1 MAGGPLQ
8 DLTGRRALVTGAGTG
23 IGQAIAVELARAGAD
38 VAVTYRT
45 HDAAH
50 VVDLVAG
57 FGQRAVAYPLDATDS
72 AQVRDVVGQAAAAL
86 GGGIDILVNNAGGLV
101 GRVPV
106 AEMSDEHWHAVID
119 LNLTSMFLVTR
130 AALAHMGD
138 GGRIISISSQAGQNG
153 GGPGAVAYAAS
164 KSGMDGMTR
173 GLAKELGP
181 RGITANSIA
190 PGFIGETPFQ
200 ETHTPIEAQRATV
213 AGIPVGRGGV
223 PADVAAAAVYLASD
237 GAAFVSGAVIDVN
250 GGASFH

>member
-1 MAGGPLQ
+1 MAAGPLQ

-57 FGQRAVAYPLDATDS
+57 FGRRAVAYALDATDS
-72 AQVRDVVGQAAAAL
+72 TQVRDVVGQAAAAL

-119 LNLTSMFLVTR
+119 LNLTSMFYVTR
-130 AALAHMGD
+130 AALEHMGD

-153 GGPGAVAYAAS
+153 GGQGAVAYAAS
-164 KSGMDGMTR
+164 KAGMDGMTR

-200 ETHTPIEAQRATV
+200 ETHTPVETQRAVV